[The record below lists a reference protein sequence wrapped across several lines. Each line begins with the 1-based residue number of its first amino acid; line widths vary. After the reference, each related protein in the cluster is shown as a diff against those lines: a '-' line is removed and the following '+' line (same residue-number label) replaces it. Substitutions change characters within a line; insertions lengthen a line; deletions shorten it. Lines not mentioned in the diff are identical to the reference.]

1 MSEEGDKEAEDS
13 YSEYDSSDDSETDI
27 QNLFGNVS
35 PEQAVRN
42 CVSLLLIR

>member
-1 MSEEGDKEAEDS
+1 MPEEGEKEAEDS
-13 YSEYDSSDDSETDI
+13 YSDYDSSDDSETDV

>member
-1 MSEEGDKEAEDS
+1 MPEEGEKEAEDS
-13 YSEYDSSDDSETDI
+13 YSEYDSSDDSETDV

-42 CVSLLLIR
+42 YVSLLLIR

>member
-1 MSEEGDKEAEDS
+1 MAEEGEKEAEDS